1 MKKLNW
7 GVGIVITIA
16 CFIGFI
22 MFFVIKMSTDKKY
35 DHDLVTEEYY
45 KQELAYQDQID
56 AQQNSARLAKNIQV
70 EVTAEGIKILF
81 PSEKKDIK
89 GEVSLYRPS
98 NKKLDLEI
106 PISLEN
112 QEMIIPAEKL
122 VEGKY
127 KLSINWKS
135 NETTYLY
142 KKDLQIRN

>member
-70 EVTAEGIKILF
+70 EVTAEAIQILV
-81 PSEKKDIK
+81 PSEKQNIK
-89 GEVSLYRPS
+89 GEVNLYRPS

-112 QEMIIPAEKL
+112 QQMLIPAEKL

-142 KKDLQIRN
+142 KKDLQIK

>member
-56 AQQNSARLAKNIQV
+56 AQQNSARLANNIQV
-70 EVTAEGIKILF
+70 EVTAEGIQIMF

-112 QEMIIPAEKL
+112 QQMIIPAEKL

-135 NETTYLY
+135 NGTDYLF
-142 KKDLQIRN
+142 KKDLQIK

>member
-70 EVTAEGIKILF
+70 EVTAEGIQILF

-112 QEMIIPAEKL
+112 QQMLIPAEKL

-142 KKDLQIRN
+142 KKDLQIK

>member
-70 EVTAEGIKILF
+70 EVTAEGIQILF